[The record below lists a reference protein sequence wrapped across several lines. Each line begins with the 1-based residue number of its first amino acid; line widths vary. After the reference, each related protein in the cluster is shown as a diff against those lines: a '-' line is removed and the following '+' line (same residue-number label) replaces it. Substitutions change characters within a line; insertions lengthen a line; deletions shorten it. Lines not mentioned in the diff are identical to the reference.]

1 MTRFASFLIVQLAL
15 AGLTFADLT
24 IQVRGGPL
32 PGPEAIQGM
41 YEGTRMDAQGTH
53 KLEARIVAI
62 SKDKFKVLIRETKP
76 DGTLIK
82 GELTAEA
89 IADQNLLK
97 IRGTFNN
104 AEWLGRGT
112 DAVLVSRGGPAPTDL
127 KELHEQTFI
136 EGTAGPDGKFELKR
150 VTRQS
155 PTLGAKPPIGAFVLL
170 DGKNFDEVTCQPNKD
185 GTPQKWT
192 LTENGAIQIPKG
204 GMNSKRLFSTSLKI
218 HVEFYLPLMPAGEG
232 QGRANS
238 GCYLPNGDEIQ
249 VLDSFGMTT
258 YTGGGC
264 GGLYRYK
271 DPDTFDEFSL
281 ASLPPL
287 QWQTYDIEYRVQLQD
302 GKPAGKPRVT
312 VLHNGIK
319 IHDNAELN
327 NNAKPGGLHYQDHGN
342 PAQYRNIWILPLA
355 DQ

>member
-1 MTRFASFLIVQLAL
+1 MSRLASLFVVHLAL
-15 AGLTFADLT
+15 VSLAFAQAPRQETVQGL
-24 IQVRGGPL
+24 
-32 PGPEAIQGM
+32 
-41 YEGTRMDAQGTH
+41 YEGAATAGQSQL
-53 KLEARIVAI
+53 KLEARLVALANNNY
-62 SKDKFKVLIRETKP
+62 KLLIR
-76 DGTLIK
+76 
-82 GELTAEA
+82 
-89 IADQNLLK
+89 
-97 IRGTFNN
+97 
-104 AEWLGRGT
+104 
-112 DAVLVSRGGPAPTDL
+112 
-127 KELHEQTFI
+127 QTQ
-136 EGTAGPDGKFELKR
+136 PDGKIAKIELAGKVDADTLRFAPKADWSASYADGAIKGAAGPNATFELKR
-150 VTRQS
+150 ITRQS
-155 PTLGAKPPIGAFVLL
+155 PTLGAKPPAGAIVLL
-170 DGKNFDEVTCQPNKD
+170 DGKNFDELTNQPNKD
-185 GTPQKWT
+185 GSKQDWN
-192 LTENGAIQIPKG
+192 LTENGAIQVPKG
-204 GMNSKRLFSTSLKI
+204 GMNSKRQFSTSLKI

-302 GKPAGKPRVT
+302 GRPAGKPRVT

-327 NNAKPGGLHYQDHGN
+327 NNAKVGGLHYQDHGN

-355 DQ
+355 DEK